1 MRKKEAASNIQELAL
16 YCWRGHSVLLFNIS
30 NFTKQQHLKGQSV
43 TRMHQDKHKFTL
55 FLCLDKTWILS
66 ISQKHSLVLVRL
78 VNDSLTEWQLHSCP
92 SPALP
97 FISPHFTSSLP
108 PPSHFLL
115 WLWVFRLPV
124 IRTLWRHWIYQDQF
138 SSVQLLSHVRPF
150 ETPWTAACQAS
161 LSISNSRSLPKP
173 MSIESVMPSKHII
186 LWHPL
191 LLLPSIFPRIRV
203 SSNESALCI
212 RWPKYWSF
220 CFKISP
226 SNEHPGLISFRMDWL
241 DLLAVQGTLKSLL
254 QHHSS
259 KFFGAQLSI

>member
-1 MRKKEAASNIQELAL
+1 MRKKEATPNIQELAL

-43 TRMHQDKHKFTL
+43 ARMHQDKHKSTL
-55 FLCLDKTWILS
+55 FLCLDKTRILS
-66 ISQKHSLVLVRL
+66 ISQKHSLVLVRP
-78 VNDSLTEWQLHSCP
+78 VNDSLTEWQLHSCT

-97 FISPHFTSSLP
+97 FISPHLTSSLP
-108 PPSHFLL
+108 PPSYFLL
-115 WLWVFRLPV
+115 WLWVFCLPV
-124 IRTLWRHWIYQDQF
+124 IRTLWLHWIYQDQF
-138 SSVQLLSHVRPF
+138 SSVQLLSCVQPF
-150 ETPWTAACQAS
+150 ETPWSAVCQAS
-161 LSISNSRSLPKP
+161 LSITYSWSLPKP
-173 MSIESVMPSKHII
+173 MFIESVMASKRII

-191 LLLPSIFPRIRV
+191 RLLPSIFPSIRV

-220 CFKISP
+220 RFNISP

-259 KFFGAQLSI
+259 KFFGAQLSL